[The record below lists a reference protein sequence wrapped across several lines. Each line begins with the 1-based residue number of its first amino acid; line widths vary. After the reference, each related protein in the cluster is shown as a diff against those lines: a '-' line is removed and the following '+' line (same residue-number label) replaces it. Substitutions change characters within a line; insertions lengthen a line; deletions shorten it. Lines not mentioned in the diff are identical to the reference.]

1 MNRQRKFEKII
12 ALLENLNVKYEIQTD
27 SGSLQLYLKPQ
38 ISMSENNNRYDR
50 YDPKYFEIC
59 IDEKEYV
66 FMQIDDY
73 QWEFDENFERALPEI
88 DKYVKAF
95 VSDRLVQKTMKIGP
109 FVFNRK
115 LEIKS

>member
-1 MNRQRKFEKII
+1 
-12 ALLENLNVKYEIQTD
+12 
-27 SGSLQLYLKPQ
+27 
-38 ISMSENNNRYDR
+38 
-50 YDPKYFEIC
+50 
-59 IDEKEYV
+59 
-66 FMQIDDY
+66 MQIDDY